1 MMRALFSGLPPLP
14 WPAEIGLFALRFYIG
29 LSLFLT
35 SGTSKFSIRRLEINP
50 EYLGIVT
57 GVGLPA
63 PMFFAFLGALA
74 ETLGALLLM
83 IGLGTR
89 WVALALT
96 ITFFVAAFLY
106 GHNTFITFLS
116 MPQLLF
122 WLFLCF
128 GVMGSGRVSVDG
140 LIRRGIKSLRGI

>member
-1 MMRALFSGLPPLP
+1 MMRALFRGLPPLP
-14 WPAEIGLFALRFYIG
+14 WLAEVGLFALRFYIG

-50 EYLGIVT
+50 EYLNMVT
-57 GVGLPA
+57 SMGLPA

-74 ETLGALLLM
+74 ETIGALLLM

-89 WVALALT
+89 WAALALA

-106 GHNTFITFLS
+106 GRNTPITFLTL
-116 MPQLLF
+116 PQLLF
-122 WLFLCF
+122 WLFLGF
-128 GVMGSGRVSVDG
+128 ALTGSGRISVDG
-140 LIRRGIKSLRGI
+140 WVRKRLKT